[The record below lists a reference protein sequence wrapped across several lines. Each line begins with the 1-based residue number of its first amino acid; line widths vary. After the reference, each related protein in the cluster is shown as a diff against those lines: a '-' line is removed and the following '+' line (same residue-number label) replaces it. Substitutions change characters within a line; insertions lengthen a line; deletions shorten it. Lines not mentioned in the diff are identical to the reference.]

1 MHECSCVWQHEPN
14 IQDCFPHGG
23 GDLYVLMSSWFSRQ
37 IKFLLITSIINLL
50 YRLRFNPPPPKNA
63 SAAVYWWLDKR
74 RSQSHL
80 NKRFCGRQKQT
91 AGHRLRNTNWP
102 QRWKWQLFQWTGMTV
117 VSSKPWIMRAFGS
130 DVRSSFL
137 FSSKCIICVE
147 TIYRFT

>member
-1 MHECSCVWQHEPN
+1 MHECSCVCGNMNQIYKIAFHM
-14 IQDCFPHGG
+14 GR
-23 GDLYVLMSSWFSRQ
+23 DLYVLMSSWFSRQ

-50 YRLRFNPPPPKNA
+50 YGLRFNPPPPKNA
-63 SAAVYWWLDKR
+63 SAAVYRWLDKR

-80 NKRFCGRQKQT
+80 NKCFCGRQTQT